1 MNVPDIRWVNW
12 KALRAAGYKGC
23 VFDKDNTLTEPYAL
37 AVHSTLTTAMQHCLE
52 AFDGNVALLSNSA
65 GLQEFD
71 PKGVALLFHDLHHVC
86 HVPTESHTD
95 IADICQ

>member
-1 MNVPDIRWVNW
+1 MAHVNVPDIRWVNW

-71 PKGVALLFHDLHHVC
+71 PKGAALILQSCSMFSCTHG
-86 HVPTESHTD
+86 PP
-95 IADICQ
+95 Q